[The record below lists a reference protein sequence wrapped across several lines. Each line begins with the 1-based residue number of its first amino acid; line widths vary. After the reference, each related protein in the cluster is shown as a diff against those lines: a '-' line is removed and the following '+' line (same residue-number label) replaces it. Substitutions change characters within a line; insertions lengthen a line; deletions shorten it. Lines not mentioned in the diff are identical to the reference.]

1 MERNTIDLVVTEET
15 HKNDASSF
23 VRVVHTGETDGWM
36 MKSGVDFLV
45 RFEQHNTRAAPI
57 GKYVSTP
64 PSSLSGG
71 VVRVFLRDCGI
82 PRGEERK
89 RDDPEAFL
97 LDDFCARRLICAQQ
111 RRTR

>member
-1 MERNTIDLVVTEET
+1 
-15 HKNDASSF
+15 
-23 VRVVHTGETDGWM
+23 M